1 MLSASVANALE
12 YHGDRETV
20 ETANFVRLFDKFF
33 DSFNVRSVDESIL
46 KRKPDLRPYRD
57 PCDSRFTVSDQPCT
71 CTIRFFG

>member
-20 ETANFVRLFDKFF
+20 KTANFVRLFDKFF

-46 KRKPDLRPYRD
+46 KRKPDLRPYVTGPMKRALNAAIVK
-57 PCDSRFTVSDQPCT
+57 FL
-71 CTIRFFG
+71 